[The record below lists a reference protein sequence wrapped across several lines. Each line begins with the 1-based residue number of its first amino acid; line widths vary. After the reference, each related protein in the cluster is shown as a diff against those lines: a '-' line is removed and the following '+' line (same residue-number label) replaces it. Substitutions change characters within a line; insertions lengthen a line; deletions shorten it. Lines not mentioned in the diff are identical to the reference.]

1 MKKINIREALLKL
14 DKDSCCRYDLT
25 TLYESCKLDDED
37 KVKLVQYIDAYE
49 HPSII
54 GGFLESKCDCI
65 NESYDDDDVS
75 DIAGAEKVV
84 KEINENEVPLI
95 FSDDIDDEEEVKTI
109 PLTEEVVKSD
119 AKEVRKY
126 VWDKILPFDNL
137 TDDDSY
143 YWEFDQD
150 IRDGFAA
157 RLVSDEIDI
166 PDNATYKFS
175 LPEVGLNFF
184 LQGNPEYCYYVIDK
198 DAVEPFSKVDEAVEI
213 GQCPICNR
221 KFAEG
226 ELNSDGACPKCGE
239 HLHKTDSGAYEKT
252 DDDLDESV
260 DVESIVGWLAEH
272 DQAYD
277 DALAHFKTDDLNSVS
292 ESDLIDWIGE
302 HDQLYQDYLNFFK
315 LEEGLWDDIK
325 SVGKTVGKVAKKA
338 WDNSY
343 TKAIGT
349 GLKKAYDKSDLGK
362 ATKEIGDSIKAT
374 DTYKKVAGKVS
385 DAKDFVKNNVGSR
398 QHDPQKLSIEHRGKN
413 YRMSDL
419 KYKLDGKAISPEE
432 YASLG
437 MLKRNKAQIIVPRG
451 AKPIQKESLNLYE
464 AFNLC
469 EDVDTAKLSDSIKTE
484 LNMFMRQQG
493 FDASDVDGYTA
504 VEIKDAE
511 DNMIQVEVRA
521 ELSYD
526 DLMELSN
533 ELDPMVQALDRNAYF
548 EPVTSGIMRAYIRKD
563 QSDDIADEE
572 AVAQWTDKINACKS
586 IDDLREVYLIF
597 NDQCDN
603 NQYSGGTIDAVLE
616 VVHNKLDAL
625 DESLNESKSINED
638 IDDPDEV
645 LNFKRDVE
653 SANDLTDIQNLI
665 WSLSDGV
672 AEESIQR
679 AFYENETEDL
689 QVVKDAVIRELDI
702 YLEDNEWL
710 GESINED
717 RESDIL
723 TIKSSIKNNLTLD
736 NYMGTGSSNYNDYQ
750 IELFH
755 DSDNYGGYP
764 WWYTISRDG
773 KVLTKKCYGD
783 NFDNTLYSAAQFIYN
798 TKSKSIKESF
808 HKDGWVL
815 RYDNGDHYVYWTADD
830 DYTPDITN
838 PKIMIY
844 DSEDMALSDVS
855 DVKKIYA
862 ELTDYE
868 DAIFEPVH
876 TSELSTNE
884 SESINEDVNYD
895 DEEQYAYVVHFDED
909 GQNMDKWFYA
919 DEKEKAIK
927 YAKENLIDGPVL
939 YEIDEDGIENA
950 IDYFF
955 GDEIDESKSIKEEF
969 NIQDY
974 YNQTLNKFNN
984 IHSNINDDYDTFET
998 GVELAIQDLTDETNK
1013 SELFRCN
1020 NREEVKTFTDKL
1032 SNTREYDTLKVYP
1045 EVRSGYYAVI
1055 DYLNRLVYRSKSIK
1069 ESAISRV
1076 EPVVKFR
1083 GKSSHTFTPDKKWEV
1098 DFDEEGNVLAR
1109 TRQGKPYYF
1118 SGHINDKTNEF
1129 GHTDEDAIIQAAR
1142 EQHKSKFGENDSI
1155 NESADSMIYLFPE
1168 LTDEDLEMAKGYGLT
1183 FLGKNHGAD
1192 GSEDNWVLRGAE
1204 SSLRMFADKYLGY
1217 ELHPDYLYDEDEFAG
1232 DIINEDFQDELGEAR
1247 IAEEAPTEDS
1257 ELDAREQIGRRVSVD
1272 GEVGTVIDTD
1282 ETPEET
1288 EARLAEDSS
1297 DRVITKEEILNR
1309 ICELEDFKIDIGIRG
1324 SWVSAESQK
1333 PDWNNSAGLVSVEC
1347 GNDNEVTVY
1356 SFAEG
1361 ARKEIYKTTVHS
1373 EEELEALVAKVAEIQ
1388 QEQLEVYKANPQE
1401 HYKNSYRY
1409 KERAAYQAL
1418 DLRVD
1423 EIAAI
1428 VAKYPKAK
1436 FDPLNKTVL
1445 CASENDANGICN
1457 ELDFA
1462 KCQISKVRN
1471 SRTPYEINIQ
1481 AIIE

>member
-239 HLHKTDSGAYEKT
+239 RLHKTDSGAYEKT

-292 ESDLIDWIGE
+292 EADLIDWIGE

-398 QHDPQKLSIEHRGKN
+398 QRDPQKLSIEHRGKN

-419 KYKLDGKAISPEE
+419 KYKLDGKVISPEE

-437 MLKRNKAQIIVPRG
+437 MLKRNKAQIIVPKG

-464 AFNLC
+464 AFNMC
-469 EDVDTAKLSDSIKTE
+469 EDVDITGLDEKIKSAVNE
-484 LNMFMRQQG
+484 FMQEQG
-493 FDASDVDGYTA
+493 FDANEVADYTA
-504 VEIKDAE
+504 VEIKNTAD
-511 DNMIQVEVRA
+511 DMIQVEVRA
-521 ELSYD
+521 ELNYE

-533 ELDPMVQALDRNAYF
+533 KIDPLISELDKNAYF
-548 EPVTSGIMRAYIRKD
+548 EPVTSGILRGFIRND
-563 QSDDIADEE
+563 QSDDIVDEE
-572 AVAQWTDKINACKS
+572 AVAQWTEKLNACKS

-616 VVHNKLDAL
+616 VVHNKLDTL
-625 DESLNESKSINED
+625 DESLNESKSIE
-638 IDDPDEV
+638 
-645 LNFKRDVE
+645 
-653 SANDLTDIQNLI
+653 
-665 WSLSDGV
+665 
-672 AEESIQR
+672 
-679 AFYENETEDL
+679 
-689 QVVKDAVIRELDI
+689 
-702 YLEDNEWL
+702 
-710 GESINED
+710 
-717 RESDIL
+717 
-723 TIKSSIKNNLTLD
+723 
-736 NYMGTGSSNYNDYQ
+736 
-750 IELFH
+750 
-755 DSDNYGGYP
+755 
-764 WWYTISRDG
+764 
-773 KVLTKKCYGD
+773 
-783 NFDNTLYSAAQFIYN
+783 
-798 TKSKSIKESF
+798 ESF

-939 YEIDEDGIENA
+939 YEIDEDGIEDA

-955 GDEIDESKSIKEEF
+955 DDVLDESKSIKESG
-969 NIQDY
+969 I
-974 YNQTLNKFNN
+974 
-984 IHSNINDDYDTFET
+984 
-998 GVELAIQDLTDETNK
+998 
-1013 SELFRCN
+1013 SE
-1020 NREEVKTFTDKL
+1020 
-1032 SNTREYDTLKVYP
+1032 
-1045 EVRSGYYAVI
+1045 
-1055 DYLNRLVYRSKSIK
+1055 
-1069 ESAISRV
+1069 V
-1076 EPVVKFR
+1076 EPVVKFE
-1083 GKSSHTFTPDKKWEV
+1083 GKSSHTFTPNKKWEV

-1155 NESADSMIYLFPE
+1155 YDMP
-1168 LTDEDLEMAKGYGLT
+1168 
-1183 FLGKNHGAD
+1183 D
-1192 GSEDNWVLRGAE
+1192 G
-1204 SSLRMFADKYLGY
+1204 
-1217 ELHPDYLYDEDEFAG
+1217 
-1232 DIINEDFQDELGEAR
+1232 I
-1247 IAEEAPTEDS
+1247 
-1257 ELDAREQIGRRVSVD
+1257 
-1272 GEVGTVIDTD
+1272 

-1288 EARLAEDSS
+1288 EARLVEDSS

-1309 ICELEDFKIDIGIRG
+1309 ICELEDFKIDIGVRG

-1347 GNDNEVTVY
+1347 WNDNEVTVY

-1361 ARKEIYKTTVHS
+1361 ARKEIYKTSVHS

-1436 FDPLNKTVL
+1436 FNPLNKTVL
-1445 CASENDANGICN
+1445 CASESDANGICN
-1457 ELDFA
+1457 EIDFA
-1462 KCQISKVRN
+1462 ECQISKVRN
-1471 SRTPYEINIQ
+1471 SRTPYEVHIQ
-1481 AIIE
+1481 PIIK

>member
-292 ESDLIDWIGE
+292 EADLIDWIGE
-302 HDQLYQDYLNFFK
+302 HDELYQDYLNFFK

-349 GLKKAYDKSDLGK
+349 GLKKAYNKSDLGK

-374 DTYKKVAGKVS
+374 DTYKKVAGKVN

-398 QHDPQKLSIEHRGKN
+398 QRDPQKLSIEHRGKN

-437 MLKRNKAQIIVPRG
+437 MLKRNKAQIIVPKG

-469 EDVDTAKLSDSIKTE
+469 EDIDTAKLSDSIKTE
-484 LNMFMRQQG
+484 LSTFMRQQG

-625 DESLNESKSINED
+625 DESLNES
-638 IDDPDEV
+638 
-645 LNFKRDVE
+645 
-653 SANDLTDIQNLI
+653 
-665 WSLSDGV
+665 
-672 AEESIQR
+672 
-679 AFYENETEDL
+679 
-689 QVVKDAVIRELDI
+689 
-702 YLEDNEWL
+702 
-710 GESINED
+710 
-717 RESDIL
+717 
-723 TIKSSIKNNLTLD
+723 
-736 NYMGTGSSNYNDYQ
+736 
-750 IELFH
+750 
-755 DSDNYGGYP
+755 
-764 WWYTISRDG
+764 
-773 KVLTKKCYGD
+773 
-783 NFDNTLYSAAQFIYN
+783 
-798 TKSKSIKESF
+798 
-808 HKDGWVL
+808 
-815 RYDNGDHYVYWTADD
+815 
-830 DYTPDITN
+830 
-838 PKIMIY
+838 
-844 DSEDMALSDVS
+844 
-855 DVKKIYA
+855 
-862 ELTDYE
+862 
-868 DAIFEPVH
+868 
-876 TSELSTNE
+876 
-884 SESINEDVNYD
+884 ESINEDVNYD

-927 YAKENLIDGPVL
+927 YAKEYLIDGPVL

-955 GDEIDESKSIKEEF
+955 GDEIDESKSIVNSGYNPEYSSYIEEVAQR
-969 NIQDY
+969 IDAGEY
-974 YNQTLNKFNN
+974 DDTYEVCEYVAKKFNKD
-984 IHSNINDDYDTFET
+984 INTVRDD
-998 GVELAIQDLTDETNK
+998 INK
-1013 SELFRCN
+1013 LIR
-1020 NREEVKTFTDKL
+1020 D
-1032 SNTREYDTLKVYP
+1032 
-1045 EVRSGYYAVI
+1045 
-1055 DYLNRLVYRSKSIK
+1055 SKSIK
-1069 ESAISRV
+1069 ESGISEV
-1076 EPVVKFR
+1076 EPVVKFK
-1083 GKSSHTFTPDKKWEV
+1083 GKSSHTFTPNKKWEV

-1168 LTDEDLEMAKGYGLT
+1168 LKDEDLEMAKGYGLT

-1282 ETPEET
+1282 ETLDGSLRLKVKVGTEDDEWVDEDEVKDVQTETFDDDFSDEELASILGGDTKYDMPDGIETPEET

-1347 GNDNEVTVY
+1347 WNDNEVTVY

-1418 DLRVD
+1418 DSRVD

-1436 FDPLNKTVL
+1436 FNPLNKTVL
-1445 CASENDANGICN
+1445 CASESDANGICN
-1457 ELDFA
+1457 EIDFA
-1462 KCQISKVRN
+1462 KCQISKVRS
-1471 SRTPYEINIQ
+1471 SRTPYEVHIQ
-1481 AIIE
+1481 PIIK

>member
-37 KVKLVQYIDAYE
+37 KVKLVQYINAYE

-65 NESYDDDDVS
+65 NESYGDDDVS
-75 DIAGAEKVV
+75 SIAGAEKVI

-95 FSDDIDDEEEVKTI
+95 FSDDIDNDDEEVKTI

-184 LQGNPEYCYYVIDK
+184 LQDNPEYCYYVIDK

-213 GQCPICNR
+213 GECPICNR

-260 DVESIVGWLAEH
+260 GIESIIGWLAEH

-302 HDQLYQDYLNFFK
+302 HDELYQDYLNFFK

-374 DTYKKVAGKVS
+374 DTYKKVAGKVN
-385 DAKDFVKNNVGSR
+385 DTKDFVKNNVGSR
-398 QHDPQKLSIEHRGKN
+398 QRDPQKLSIEHRGKN

-419 KYKLDGKAISPEE
+419 KYKLDGKVISPQE

-437 MLKRNKAQIIVPRG
+437 MLKRSKAQVIVPRG

-464 AFNLC
+464 AFNMC
-469 EDVDTAKLSDSIKTE
+469 EDVDITGLDEKIKSAVNE
-484 LNMFMRQQG
+484 FMQEQG
-493 FDASDVDGYTA
+493 FDANEVADYTA
-504 VEIKDAE
+504 VEIKDTA
-511 DNMIQVEVRA
+511 DDMIQVEVRA
-521 ELSYD
+521 ELNYE

-533 ELDPMVQALDRNAYF
+533 KIDPLISELDKNAYF
-548 EPVTSGIMRAYIRKD
+548 EPVTSGILRGFIRND
-563 QSDDIADEE
+563 QSDDIVDEE
-572 AVAQWTDKINACKS
+572 AVAQWAEKLNACKS

-616 VVHNKLDAL
+616 IVHNKLDAL
-625 DESLNESKSINED
+625 DESLNEDLNEQIVEDPLENYVIEALGIVFYTQGQMDTITNFIKPYEDKLFNFEYMILAADDFDGVEGFSDDIVIARDNACDVVIYKNIHNVKFDFIKKHTVRVSENPNNHQYPTLQVLDESKSIKEG
-638 IDDPDEV
+638 IADPDEV

-653 SANDLTDIQNLI
+653 SATDLVDIQNLI

-672 AEESIQR
+672 AEESIQQ
-679 AFYENETEDL
+679 AFDENETEDL

-710 GESINED
+710 GESINEELNKSVVL
-717 RESDIL
+717 ESELFYDNVDNCTPEELATFKKLGWIAGRAVVIPEGTKL
-723 TIKSSIKNNLTLD
+723 TYHS
-736 NYMGTGSSNYNDYQ
+736 SSNSSGAGYDYYRINSTEDLIGFSNQDPDLNDVFREVDKEI
-750 IELFH
+750 IE
-755 DSDNYGGYP
+755 
-764 WWYTISRDG
+764 
-773 KVLTKKCYGD
+773 
-783 NFDNTLYSAAQFIYN
+783 
-798 TKSKSIKESF
+798 
-808 HKDGWVL
+808 
-815 RYDNGDHYVYWTADD
+815 
-830 DYTPDITN
+830 
-838 PKIMIY
+838 
-844 DSEDMALSDVS
+844 
-855 DVKKIYA
+855 
-862 ELTDYE
+862 
-868 DAIFEPVH
+868 
-876 TSELSTNE
+876 
-884 SESINEDVNYD
+884 
-895 DEEQYAYVVHFDED
+895 
-909 GQNMDKWFYA
+909 
-919 DEKEKAIK
+919 
-927 YAKENLIDGPVL
+927 
-939 YEIDEDGIENA
+939 
-950 IDYFF
+950 
-955 GDEIDESKSIKEEF
+955 ESKSI
-969 NIQDY
+969 N
-974 YNQTLNKFNN
+974 
-984 IHSNINDDYDTFET
+984 
-998 GVELAIQDLTDETNK
+998 
-1013 SELFRCN
+1013 
-1020 NREEVKTFTDKL
+1020 
-1032 SNTREYDTLKVYP
+1032 
-1045 EVRSGYYAVI
+1045 
-1055 DYLNRLVYRSKSIK
+1055 
-1069 ESAISRV
+1069 ESTISSV

-1098 DFDEEGNVLAR
+1098 DFDEEGNILAR
-1109 TRQGKPYYF
+1109 TRHGKPYYF

-1142 EQHKSKFGENDSI
+1142 EQHKSKFGKDDPI
-1155 NESADSMIYLFPE
+1155 NESADLMIYLFPE
-1168 LTDEDLEMAKGYGLT
+1168 LTDEDLDAAKGYGLT

-1232 DIINEDFQDELGEAR
+1232 DIINEEAIELTADEMKAKYGTDNPDIINTGRPEEEGTVVLKET
-1247 IAEEAPTEDS
+1247 AEEASMENS

-1282 ETPEET
+1282 ETLGGSLRLKVKVGTEDADWVDLDDVEQLEEDIAELKEFYDDDFSDEELASILGGDTKYDMPDGVETPEET

-1297 DRVITKEEILNR
+1297 DRVITKEEMLYR
-1309 ICELEDFKIDIGIRG
+1309 ICELEDFKIDTGIRG
-1324 SWVSAESQK
+1324 SWVSAQSQK

-1347 GNDNEVTVY
+1347 RNDNEVTVY

-1361 ARKEIYKTTVHS
+1361 ARKEIYKTSVHS

-1401 HYKNSYRY
+1401 HYENSYRY
-1409 KERAAYQAL
+1409 KERAAHQAL
-1418 DLRVD
+1418 DSRVD

-1436 FDPLNKTVL
+1436 FNPLNKTVL
-1445 CASENDANGICN
+1445 CASESDANGICN
-1457 ELDFA
+1457 EIDFA

-1471 SRTPYEINIQ
+1471 SQTPYEVNIQ
-1481 AIIE
+1481 PIIE